1 MSSPTEGLTIF
12 YKSLDNLLTHFP
24 DPFETLD
31 IKQKPDAK
39 ALLVIE
45 QVAVRKKMNTVLK
58 NVRKLLITSTQLNEM
73 KKRWRE
79 LEILKTYYLPRFDS
93 SNPHTFLSTE
103 KDMKAYLLLKQLIM
117 EYEFILKT
125 LNEKI
130 KNPTSFG

>member
-1 MSSPTEGLTIF
+1 
-12 YKSLDNLLTHFP
+12 
-24 DPFETLD
+24 
-31 IKQKPDAK
+31 K

-130 KNPTSFG
+130 KNPTI

>member
-1 MSSPTEGLTIF
+1 MSSHKDVTTF

-31 IKQKPDAK
+31 IKNKPDSK
-39 ALLVIE
+39 DLLVIE
-45 QVAVRKKMNTVLK
+45 QSAIRKKMNTVLK
-58 NVRKLLITSTQLNEM
+58 KLRKLINMPLTSTQLNEI

-79 LEILKTYYLPRFDS
+79 LGILKTYYLPRFDS
-93 SNPHTFLSTE
+93 SNYQSILSTE
-103 KDMKAYLLLKQLIM
+103 KDMNAYLLLKQLIM

-130 KNPTSFG
+130 KTHL